1 MFKTKEICY
10 SSVNLKAISFYLFPK
25 PWCPVMNFDI
35 SKLFLSR
42 PVTEIIISTS
52 FTPCALSTSLEI
64 FSR

>member
-10 SSVNLKAISFYLFPK
+10 SSVNLKAISFDLFPK
-25 PWCPVMNFDI
+25 PRCPVMNFDI

-42 PVTEIIISTS
+42 PVIEIISTS